1 MTSLFFYRE
10 MCGESRVAVKT
21 PSTYSTEWANLEEAE
36 SKNVAAFI
44 DQKIRDHYLFDWS
57 LPLNAPALAKEF
69 QVHKY
74 FQVRDF
80 EMPNNLFSLLSP
92 FVMFVCIKFVL
103 CNSSLAEKIS
113 LLFSLILAVYI
124 WRK

>member
-1 MTSLFFYRE
+1 M
-10 MCGESRVAVKT
+10 AVKT

-80 EMPNNLFSLLSP
+80 DNLYSLLCP

-103 CNSSLAEKIS
+103 
-113 LLFSLILAVYI
+113 
-124 WRK
+124 